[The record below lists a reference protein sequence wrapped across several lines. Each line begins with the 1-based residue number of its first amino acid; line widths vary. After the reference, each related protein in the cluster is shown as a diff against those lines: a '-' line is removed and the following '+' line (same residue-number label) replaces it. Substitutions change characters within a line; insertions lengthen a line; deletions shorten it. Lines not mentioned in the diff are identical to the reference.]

1 MIIRKDEKTVTKK
14 KQMIRAKRTSYKE
27 WLSDDKLILLTGW
40 SREGLSN
47 EQIAKNIGIASST
60 FYEWVNRFP
69 EIRESIKKG
78 KEVVDYEVENALFK
92 NATGFHYTEEMVTN
106 QGEVVEVTKYSTPQ
120 TAAQIFWLKNRKNL
134 LWSNKDEVET
144 RKLETEI
151 SYKEKQIE
159 FLKKQIEALTGE
171 NFDTSL
177 MDSLKM
183 NGDDFF
189 NDK

>member
-14 KQMIRAKRTSYKE
+14 QNRRVRRTSYKE

-47 EQIAKNIGIASST
+47 EQIAKNIGINPAT
-60 FYEWVNRFP
+60 LYTWQNNHDK
-69 EIRESIKKG
+69 INKAIKKG

>member
-1 MIIRKDEKTVTKK
+1 VSKKRRIRTTY
-14 KQMIRAKRTSYKE
+14 RE
-27 WLSDDKLILLTGW
+27 WLDEDRLFLIQSW
-40 SREGLSN
+40 AREGLSN
-47 EQIAKNIGIASST
+47 EQIADKIGIGRST
-60 FYEWVNRFP
+60 FYDWQRNYS
-69 EIRESIKKG
+69 EISDAIKKG
-78 KEVVDYEVENALFK
+78 KEVVDFEVENALFK